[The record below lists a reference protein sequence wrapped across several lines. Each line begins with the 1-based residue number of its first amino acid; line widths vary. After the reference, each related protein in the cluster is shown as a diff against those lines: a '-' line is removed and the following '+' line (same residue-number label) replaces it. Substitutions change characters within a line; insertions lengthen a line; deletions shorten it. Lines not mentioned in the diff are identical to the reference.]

1 MAKVPRGDGYS
12 LPYRIWW
19 EIEYT
24 LMHVFG
30 PATQDGANDPRVAMK
45 QDHDRRKQ
53 LWLERKAAAAA
64 ERGDR

>member
-1 MAKVPRGDGYS
+1 MDKVARGDGYS

-30 PATQDGANDPRVAMK
+30 PATLDGDADPRISMK
-45 QDHDRRKQ
+45 KDRDRRKA
-53 LWLERKAAAAA
+53 LWLERQAAKSPGRA
-64 ERGDR
+64 R

>member
-1 MAKVPRGDGYS
+1 MPKVPRGDGYS

-30 PATQDGANDPRVAMK
+30 PATQGPDNDPRVVMK
-45 QDHDRRKQ
+45 RDHDRRKQ
-53 LWLERKAAAAA
+53 LWLERKA
-64 ERGDR
+64 ERSKS